1 MHKVHTIKFLMSD
14 KGQPQLISELSCH
27 KQEQEKV
34 NGYTAEGVHGLTTN
48 CFREAM

>member
-1 MHKVHTIKFLMSD
+1 MQKVHNIKFFMSD

-27 KQEQEKV
+27 KQEQENM
-34 NGYTAEGVHGLTTN
+34 NGYTAESVHGLRTN